1 VTDPTPPRPDSR
13 PHGIRRWTTA
23 DDDAAQR
30 RRFRVLAPGL
40 AAVAVLVVAAAIVA
54 DAPSAVCAGSDVP
67 SGGIAGTGVPGS
79 VSGQGLL
86 GSYSNHTTIMANLG
100 PCGPGVADPV
110 VLGLLVLFAGAL
122 LWVPWLAVPAAPAVL
137 LASLWRDPAVSVASG
152 AWWCVL
158 AVLLWGLAALGAQ
171 EYTSR
176 GRPWYENAVNDRPLA
191 LLPKDGRGERRY
203 VNRAAALVGAAL
215 IVVAV
220 SVTQG
225 IADDPAAPPAAASR
239 SAGDAK
245 SRAGAA
251 LPSRQWT
258 THTPDA
264 ELYAYAFTT
273 PPGAVSIIVDASTT
287 TLHQSG
293 SRFRDSTTNLWQL
306 AAALAAAAALL
317 AALQGVAGPS
327 RMALL
332 RRRGRVPAR
341 IVLAYVHRPGEAIVY
356 PADDPHGRRPMFRCR
371 IPAGPTTAPD
381 RPREA
386 VLYGELR
393 GGAAA
398 VLAFTD
404 ATDTTDAAITR
415 NAPDTRP
422 PSPTPTAADTP
433 PAIAPPPT
441 DSTATLDNADTITP
455 LPPADEPRRPHPAP
469 YQTATGLHPISPS
482 RAPEFRARGLEI
494 TSAQMAPRDKPV
506 VWTAAPRHHRWGLLS
521 AVGAAMIAC
530 AVAALRPEPLAACVA
545 LVAAVLLLDRAAVL
559 LAWTISAD
567 RTGIRLRTGWRAAT
581 IAWPDLAA
589 VGYRAGTVVARTS
602 AGGRRFLPL
611 GDPELAH
618 AAAVCDA
625 MRACPDLRPTE
636 DDDAPAGYPGVHLA
650 VAITVPA
657 LAIWWWTA

>member
-1 VTDPTPPRPDSR
+1 M
-13 PHGIRRWTTA
+13 
-23 DDDAAQR
+23 
-30 RRFRVLAPGL
+30 
-40 AAVAVLVVAAAIVA
+40 LVVAAAIVA

-67 SGGIAGTGVPGS
+67 SGGTSSGVDPGS
-79 VSGQGLL
+79 VSVRGLF
-86 GSYSNHTTIMANLG
+86 GSYANQTTVMAKLG

-137 LASLWRDPAVSVASG
+137 LASVWRDPAVSVASG

-176 GRPWYENAVNDRPLA
+176 GRPWHENAVNDRPLA
-191 LLPKDGRGERRY
+191 VLPKDGRGERRH
-203 VNRAAALVGAAL
+203 VHRAAALVGAAL
-215 IVVAV
+215 VVVAV

-245 SRAGAA
+245 SQAGSA

-258 THTPDA
+258 THTPDS
-264 ELYAYAFTT
+264 EIYAYAFTT
-273 PPGAVSIIVDASTT
+273 PPGAVSVIVDASTT
-287 TLHQSG
+287 TPRQSG
-293 SRFRDSTTNLWQL
+293 SRFRDSTTELWQS

-371 IPAGPTTAPD
+371 IPAGPTTGPD

-393 GGAAA
+393 GGVAA

-404 ATDTTDAAITR
+404 ATDTLDGTITT
-415 NAPDTRP
+415 NAPDTPLP
-422 PSPTPTAADTP
+422 PPTPTNADAPPTMEPP
-433 PAIAPPPT
+433 PA
-441 DSTATLDNADTITP
+441 DSTTTLDNADTTTP
-455 LPPADEPRRPHPAP
+455 PPPTNEPEQPHPDR
-469 YQTATGLHPISPS
+469 YQTATGLHPVSPS
-482 RAPEFRARGLEI
+482 RAPEFRARGLEV

-521 AVGAAMIAC
+521 AVGAAVIAC
-530 AVAALRPEPLAACVA
+530 VVAALRPEPLAAGAA
-545 LVAAVLLLDRAAVL
+545 LVVAVLLLDRAAVL

-567 RTGIRLRTGWRAAT
+567 RRGIRLRTGWRAVT

-625 MRACPDLRPTE
+625 MRARPELRPTE

-650 VAITVPA
+650 VAITA
-657 LAIWWWTA
+657 LALATWWWTA

>member
-1 VTDPTPPRPDSR
+1 MTDRTAPRPDSR

-23 DDDAAQR
+23 DEDAAQR
-30 RRFRVLAPGL
+30 RPFRALAPGL

-54 DAPSAVCAGSDVP
+54 DAPNAVCAGSDVP
-67 SGGIAGTGVPGS
+67 SGGTSSGVDPGS
-79 VSGQGLL
+79 VSVRGLF
-86 GSYSNHTTIMANLG
+86 GSYANQTTVMAKLG

-137 LASLWRDPAVSVASG
+137 LASVWRDPAVSVASG

-171 EYTSR
+171 EYASR
-176 GRPWYENAVNDRPLA
+176 GRPWHENAVNDRPLA
-191 LLPKDGRGERRY
+191 VVPKDGRGERRY
-203 VNRAAALVGAAL
+203 VHRAAALVGAAL
-215 IVVAV
+215 LVVAV
-220 SVTQG
+220 SVSQG

-239 SAGDAK
+239 NAGDAQ
-245 SRAGAA
+245 SQAGTA

-258 THTPDA
+258 THTSDA
-264 ELYAYAFTT
+264 EIYAYAFTT
-273 PPGAVSIIVDASTT
+273 PPNAMSIIIDASTT
-287 TLHQSG
+287 TPHQSG
-293 SRFRDSTTNLWQL
+293 SRFRDSTTHLWQL
-306 AAALAAAAALL
+306 AAAFAAAAALL

-341 IVLAYVHRPGEAIVY
+341 TVLAYVHRPGEAVVY

-371 IPAGPTTAPD
+371 IPSGPTTAPD

-386 VLYGELR
+386 ALYGELR

-398 VLAFTD
+398 ILAFTD
-404 ATDTTDAAITR
+404 ATDTTDATITL
-415 NAPDTRP
+415 NAPDTSPLPSAPATDEAP
-422 PSPTPTAADTP
+422 PT
-433 PAIAPPPT
+433 IAPPPA
-441 DSTATLDNADTITP
+441 DSTTTLDNADTTTP
-455 LPPADEPRRPHPAP
+455 PPPTDEPQHPYPTP

-521 AVGAAMIAC
+521 AAGAVVIAC
-530 AVAALRPEPLAACVA
+530 VVAALRPEPPAACAA
-545 LVAAVLLLDRAAVL
+545 LVVAVLLLDRAAVL

-581 IAWPDLAA
+581 VAWPDLAS

-611 GDPELAH
+611 GDAELAH

-625 MRACPDLRPTE
+625 MRARPELRPTE
-636 DDDAPAGYPGVHLA
+636 NDDASAGYPGVHLA
-650 VAITVPA
+650 VAITA
-657 LAIWWWTA
+657 LAFATWWWTA

>member
-1 VTDPTPPRPDSR
+1 MTDPTPPRPDSR
-13 PHGIRRWTTA
+13 LHGIRKWTTA
-23 DDDAAQR
+23 DEDASRR
-30 RRFRVLAPGL
+30 RRFRALAPGF

-54 DAPSAVCAGSDVP
+54 DAPSSVCAGSDDP
-67 SGGIAGTGVPGS
+67 SGGISGAGGPGDVS
-79 VSGQGLL
+79 VRGLF
-86 GSYSNHTTIMANLG
+86 GSYTNHTTVMAKLG

-137 LASLWRDPAVSVASG
+137 LASVWRDPAVSVASG

-158 AVLLWGLAALGAQ
+158 GVLLWGLAALGAR

-176 GRPWYENAVNDRPLA
+176 GRPWHENAVNDRPLA
-191 LLPKDGRGERRY
+191 VLPKDGRGERRY
-203 VNRAAALVGAAL
+203 VHRAAALVGAAL
-215 IVVAV
+215 LVVAV
-220 SVTQG
+220 SVSQG

-239 SAGDAK
+239 SAGGAD
-245 SRAGAA
+245 SQAGAA

-258 THTPDA
+258 THTPDS
-264 ELYAYAFTT
+264 ELYAYAFKTT
-273 PPGAVSIIVDASTT
+273 PGAVAIVIEASTT
-287 TLHQSG
+287 AAHPSG
-293 SRFRDSTTNLWQL
+293 SRFRDSTTHLWQL
-306 AAALAAAAALL
+306 AAALAAGAALL
-317 AALQGVAGPS
+317 AALQGVAGPT

-341 IVLAYVHRPGEAIVY
+341 IVLAYVHRPGEAVVY

-404 ATDTTDAAITR
+404 AADATDAT
-415 NAPDTRP
+415 NAPDTP
-422 PSPTPTAADTP
+422 PPPPTPANADASPTM
-433 PAIAPPPT
+433 APPPA
-441 DSTATLDNADTITP
+441 DSTTTLDNADTTTP
-455 LPPADEPRRPHPAP
+455 PPPANGPEHPHPGR
-469 YQTATGLHPISPS
+469 YQTATGLHPVSPS
-482 RAPEFRARGLEI
+482 RAPEFRARGLEV

-506 VWTAAPRHHRWGLLS
+506 VWAAAPRHHRWGLLS
-521 AVGAAMIAC
+521 AVGAAAIAC
-530 AVAALRPEPLAACVA
+530 AVAALRPEPLAACAA
-545 LVAAVLLLDRAAVL
+545 LVVAALLLDRAAIL
-559 LAWTISAD
+559 LAWTVSAD

-581 IAWPDLAA
+581 VAWPDLTA

-625 MRACPDLRPTE
+625 MRARPELRPTE

-650 VAITVPA
+650 VAITA
-657 LAIWWWTA
+657 LALATWWWTS